1 LLNIC
6 MTTEKDSSKQ
16 KVKISSRG
24 GARAGAGRPKG
35 STALITAATL
45 IRAIEDRGARPFEEL
60 LAEGYIDSIEQNNR
74 KLRIEYE
81 RLFLGKV
88 LSDRVAVDVSESEDI
103 IEAKKLA
110 FAEALGKL
118 TGINTT
124 TK

>member
-1 LLNIC
+1 

-35 STALITAATL
+35 SSALITAATL
-45 IRAIEDRGARPFEEL
+45 IRAIEDHGGRPFEEL
-60 LAEGYIDSIEQNNR
+60 LAEGYIDSIDQNNR

-88 LSDRVAVDVSESEDI
+88 LSDRVAVDVTESQDI
-103 IEAKKLA
+103 IEAKKTA
-110 FAEALGKL
+110 FATALAKL
-118 TGINTT
+118 TGI
-124 TK
+124 TKE

>member
-1 LLNIC
+1 
-6 MTTEKDSSKQ
+6 MTTEKDSNNPRPQ

-45 IRAIEDRGARPFEEL
+45 IKAIEDRGARPFEEL

-88 LSDRVAVDVSESEDI
+88 LSDRVAVDVTESDDA
-103 IEAKKLA
+103 IEAKRAA
-110 FAEALGKL
+110 FAEALSKL
-118 TGINTT
+118 TGLSPD

>member
-1 LLNIC
+1 

-35 STALITAATL
+35 SSALITAATL

-88 LSDRVAVDVSESEDI
+88 LSDRVSVDVSESEDLLA
-103 IEAKKLA
+103 AKKQA

-118 TGINTT
+118 TGITNTT
-124 TK
+124 K